1 MAIPLLAI
9 KAILAGE
16 SESSKAAES
25 INKWAKGKEYKKG
38 ALVYYTYHF
47 WESLID
53 ANKGQTPGEDATKW
67 TDLGLLDLSVN
78 SSADLSSIEVGYLP
92 DGAIV
97 AGGGGAHYIYLP
109 SGSTTT
115 SPVVGNWY
123 LKEQLDFDARYKIG
137 CHLMVFSTDDLPYPT
152 SPATCTW
159 TLDSSFNNKSIWI
172 NTTATL
178 GANQGASA
186 PKIEGYFGA
195 MMLDDSSGK
204 SASGAF
210 FFNGTPRTRTWAGES
225 GDGIRNMGFQAS
237 RSWSGYSRTD
247 GLIIPTSVITH
258 IYKRTS

>member
-159 TLDSSFNNKSIWI
+159 ELDSTYDNKAMWI
-172 NTTATL
+172 ASGTAIGTSLSGSLPNITGTAGNWVL
-178 GANQGASA
+178 GNFYS
-186 PKIEGYFGA
+186 
-195 MMLDDSSGK
+195 
-204 SASGAF
+204 SGAF
-210 FFNGTPRTRTWAGES
+210 YSNGNQDLSKYGGS
-225 GDGIRNMGFQAS
+225 GTYTYNGIGFQAS
-237 RSWSGYSRTD
+237 RSNSVYSASAGASVVR
-247 GLIIPTSVITH
+247 PTSVVVH